1 LTQRSNGQELIL
13 TGLER
18 TGELVPHGD
27 IVIIWQMPSNA
38 AVSRA
43 HHKSNEAQGMGL
55 VVEESDS
62 ARFVAL
68 RQGSNMNK

>member
-1 LTQRSNGQELIL
+1 
-13 TGLER
+13 
-18 TGELVPHGD
+18 
-27 IVIIWQMPSNA
+27 MPSNA